1 LYWRVVSAVKWIA
14 SFAFW
19 LCLAGAIAMVMLQVV
34 ATKLWLGAAVFFAI
48 SIVAATLERANL
60 QKRFED

>member
-1 LYWRVVSAVKWIA
+1 VKWIA

-19 LCLAGAIAMVMLQVV
+19 LCLAGAIVAVMFQLV
-34 ATKLWLGAAVFFAI
+34 ATKLWLGAAVFLAI
-48 SIVAATLERANL
+48 STIAATLERTNL